1 MMEAEIRKIAFDL
14 GIDLIGFFSVEPL
27 VECLP
32 YLIKRYEAGL
42 ITGFEGGQPKDR
54 INYQHFFQNAKSG
67 IVIGVSSYQ
76 KLKKPSDDKKRADLA
91 SVSWGEDYHVVLRN
105 LINHLMEKIN
115 ENLTAQRKPTVTYKA
130 FVDNSPLIDRGS
142 AYRAGLGFFGKNNLL
157 ISQTL
162 GSYFFIGQVLLDVE
176 IAFNPA
182 QKISNGCGDCRR
194 CLDACPY
201 QALGEGYT
209 LDPSRCI
216 SYITQ
221 KKTLSTD
228 EEKRVKT
235 YLYGCDLCQKVCPYN
250 KDLKKT
256 SERRF
261 WTSPELAYP
270 DIEDILVMTNK
281 IFKERFGKT
290 AAGWRGKKTIV
301 RNAQLIE
308 KNEKKN
314 D

>member
-1 MMEAEIRKIAFDL
+1 MIEEEIRKIAFDL
-14 GIDLIGFFSVEPL
+14 GIDLIGFFSVESL

-42 ITGFEGGQPKDR
+42 ITGFEGGLPKER
-54 INYQHFFQNAKSG
+54 INYHHFFQNAKSG

-76 KLKKPSDDKKRADLA
+76 KLKKPKDDKKRVELA
-91 SVSWGEDYHVVLRN
+91 SVSWGEDYHAVLFH
-105 LINHLMEKIN
+105 LMNHLMEKIN
-115 ENLTAQRKPTVTYKA
+115 ENLIIQGKPAVNYKA
-130 FVDNSPLIDRGS
+130 VVDNSPLVDRGS

-162 GSYFFIGQVLLDVE
+162 GSYFFIGQILLDDE
-176 IAFNPA
+176 IAFRPT
-182 QKISNGCGDCRR
+182 QIIPNGCGDCRR

-216 SYITQ
+216 SFLTQ
-221 KKTLSTD
+221 KKNLSPD
-228 EEKRVKT
+228 EEKRIKT
-235 YLYGCDLCQKVCPYN
+235 YLYGCDLCQQVCPYN

-256 SERRF
+256 SESQF

-281 IFKERFGKT
+281 AFKERFGKT
-290 AAGWRGKKTIV
+290 AAGWRGKKTFV
-301 RNAQLIE
+301 RNATLIE